1 MDEITITESIS
12 SDGAKIVVVGV
23 GGAGSNMLQELIG
36 TEIAQKIKVVA
47 MNTDAQALDK
57 SDAPHKLQI
66 GKKLTKGL
74 GSGMKPE
81 VGRASALESYNEIKE
96 LLSGK

>member
-1 MDEITITESIS
+1 MSEITITESTNT
-12 SDGAKIVVVGV
+12 DGAKIVVVGV
-23 GGAGSNMLQELIG
+23 GGAGTNMLQELID
-36 TEIAQKIKVVA
+36 TEIAEKIKLVA
-47 MNTDAQALDK
+47 MNTDAQALEK

-81 VGRASALESYNEIKE
+81 VGKASAIESYDQIKE

>member
-1 MDEITITESIS
+1 LENITITESTNAR
-12 SDGAKIVVVGV
+12 GAKIVVVGV

-36 TEIAQKIKVVA
+36 TEIADKIQLVA
-47 MNTDAQALDK
+47 MNTDVQSLEK
-57 SDAPHKLQI
+57 SSAPHKLQI

-81 VGRASALESYNEIKE
+81 VGRASALESYDDIKE
-96 LLSGK
+96 LLSGH

>member
-1 MDEITITESIS
+1 MNEITITESTNAH
-12 SDGAKIVVVGV
+12 GAKIVVVGV

-36 TEIAQKIKVVA
+36 TEIADKIKLVA
-47 MNTDAQALDK
+47 MNTDAQALEK
-57 SDAPHKLQI
+57 SDAPHKLQL
-66 GKKLTKGL
+66 GGKLTRGL

-81 VGRASALESYNEIKE
+81 VGKASAIESYDEIKE

>member
-1 MDEITITESIS
+1 MDKFTITESTNAN
-12 SDGAKIVVVGV
+12 GAKIVVVGV

-36 TEIAQKIKVVA
+36 TDIADKIKLVA
-47 MNTDAQALDK
+47 MNTDAQALEK

-74 GSGMKPE
+74 GSGMRPE
-81 VGRASALESYNEIKE
+81 VGKASALENYDEIKD

>member
-1 MDEITITESIS
+1 MSEITITESTNT
-12 SDGAKIVVVGV
+12 DGAKIVVVGV
-23 GGAGSNMLQELIG
+23 GGAGSNMLQELID
-36 TEIAQKIKVVA
+36 TEIAEKIKLVA
-47 MNTDAQALDK
+47 MNTDAQALEK

-81 VGRASALESYNEIKE
+81 VGKASAIESYDQIKE